1 MNECCK
7 CGFHDED
14 VGCTCFSTDKWYA
27 CPIEYNK
34 PENWRVL
41 KTYKKGVIKMTDDH
55 KYYDTTYNLFHNQ
68 HIDDITLN
76 TAMEI
81 PEFEAVF
88 ANAEQGDYF
97 NQILHMA
104 IHMHYVLS
112 KIESAMELR

>member
-1 MNECCK
+1 MSPN
-7 CGFHDED
+7 
-14 VGCTCFSTDKWYA
+14 DKYF
-27 CPIEYNK
+27 
-34 PENWRVL
+34 
-41 KTYKKGVIKMTDDH
+41 DS
-55 KYYDTTYNLFHNQ
+55 TYNLFHNQ
-68 HIDDITLN
+68 FVDDVTLE

-88 ANAEQGDYF
+88 ANANGEDYF